1 MKHMRRREAKLMH
14 RGPDGPR
21 SFPATVY
28 SMDLPA
34 WDKDSETCE
43 GGAVAGARL
52 AGDHRRNQ
60 PLEAS

>member
-1 MKHMRRREAKLMH
+1 MH